1 MFVCYHGD
9 VDLLKLSVDRP
20 LLFML
25 SPIIRL
31 KSYVLFASKRMST
44 AEAFLGSMAVKFV
57 ELLNKNKDKINF
69 PSTKTPAAGCGIIS

>member
-1 MFVCYHGD
+1 MLVFVCYHGN

-31 KSYVLFASKRMST
+31 KLYVLFASKRMST

-57 ELLNKNKDKINF
+57 EPLDKNKDKINF
-69 PSTKTPAAGCGIIS
+69 PSTKTQVPAVG

>member
-1 MFVCYHGD
+1 MLVFVCYHGN

-31 KSYVLFASKRMST
+31 KLYVLFASKRMST

-57 ELLNKNKDKINF
+57 EPLDKNKDKINF
-69 PSTKTPAAGCGIIS
+69 PSTKTPVPAVG

>member
-1 MFVCYHGD
+1 MFVFVCYHGD

-25 SPIIRL
+25 SPIIKL
-31 KSYVLFASKRMST
+31 KLYVLFASKRMST
-44 AEAFLGSMAVKFV
+44 AEAFLGTMAVKFV

-69 PSTKTPAAGCGIIS
+69 PSTKTPVPAVG

>member
-1 MFVCYHGD
+1 MLVFVCYHGD

-31 KSYVLFASKRMST
+31 KLYVLFASKRMST
-44 AEAFLGSMAVKFV
+44 AEAFLGTMAVKFV

-69 PSTKTPAAGCGIIS
+69 PSTKTPVPAVG

>member
-1 MFVCYHGD
+1 MLVFVCYHGD

-25 SPIIRL
+25 SPIVKL
-31 KSYVLFASKRMST
+31 KLYVLFASKRMST

-69 PSTKTPAAGCGIIS
+69 PSTKTPVPAVG

>member
-1 MFVCYHGD
+1 MLVFVCYHGD

-31 KSYVLFASKRMST
+31 KLYVLFASKRMST

-57 ELLNKNKDKINF
+57 EPLDKNKDKINF
-69 PSTKTPAAGCGIIS
+69 PSTKTPVPAVG

>member
-1 MFVCYHGD
+1 MFVFVCYHGD

-25 SPIIRL
+25 SPIVKL
-31 KSYVLFASKRMST
+31 KLYVLFASKRMST

-57 ELLNKNKDKINF
+57 EPLDKNKDKINF
-69 PSTKTPAAGCGIIS
+69 PSTKTPVPAVG

>member
-31 KSYVLFASKRMST
+31 KLYILFASKRMST
-44 AEAFLGSMAVKFV
+44 AEAFLGSMTVKFV
-57 ELLNKNKDKINF
+57 EPLDKNKDKINF
-69 PSTKTPAAGCGIIS
+69 PSTKTPVPAVG

>member
-1 MFVCYHGD
+1 MLVFVCYHGD

-31 KSYVLFASKRMST
+31 KLYVLFASKRMST

-57 ELLNKNKDKINF
+57 EPLDKNKDKINF
-69 PSTKTPAAGCGIIS
+69 PSTKTPVLAVG

>member
-1 MFVCYHGD
+1 MFVFVCYHGD

-25 SPIIRL
+25 SPIVKL
-31 KSYVLFASKRMST
+31 KLYVLFASKRMST

-57 ELLNKNKDKINF
+57 EPPDKNKDKINF
-69 PSTKTPAAGCGIIS
+69 PSTKTPVPAVG